1 MKILL
6 AIFLIFPKLVL
17 GEVIYLTCE
26 LFQSDFNIELDIDY
40 EQEVIWQYEKRFEIQ
55 EIKGRIITA
64 YAALTNEELKLDKI
78 NGNGDVR
85 YLTTGELI
93 YFENCQEIET
103 RF

>member
-6 AIFLIFPKLVL
+6 AIFLIFPKLVF
-17 GEVIYLTCE
+17 GEVIYLTCK

-40 EQEVIWQYEKRFEIQ
+40 EQGVIWQYEKRFEIQ
-55 EIKGRIITA
+55 EINGRIITA
-64 YAALTNEELKLDKI
+64 YAEFTTELLKLDRV

-85 YLTTGELI
+85 YLPTGELT
-93 YFENCQEIET
+93 YFENCKEIET

>member
-6 AIFLIFPKLVL
+6 AIFLIFPKLVF
-17 GEVIYLTCE
+17 GEIIYLTCE

-40 EQEVIWQYEKRFEIQ
+40 KQGVIWIYEKRFEIQ
-55 EIKGRIITA
+55 EIKGRIINA
-64 YAALTNEELKLDKI
+64 YATSTTEELKIDRI
-78 NGNGDVR
+78 NGNGDIK
-85 YLTTGELI
+85 YLPTGEFT

>member
-6 AIFLIFPKLVL
+6 AIFLIFPKLIF

-26 LFQSDFNIELDIDY
+26 LFQSDLNFELDIDY
-40 EQEVIWQYEKRFEIQ
+40 EKGVIWNQEKRFEIQ

-64 YAALTNEELKLDKI
+64 YAGFTTEELKLDRI

-85 YLTTGELI
+85 YLPTGEFTF
-93 YFENCQEIET
+93 FENCKEIGT